1 MKTQLINVRSL
12 YPDFTPYV
20 TKYGDNGL
28 SKSEKE
34 LKNYFEYYKFKSLN
48 FWLDYLKIKSE
59 DIIRPTLE
67 SYKKMYFAA
76 RWFKRKLN

>member
-48 FWLDYLKIKSE
+48 FCQIISKLRVKI
-59 DIIRPTLE
+59 
-67 SYKKMYFAA
+67 
-76 RWFKRKLN
+76 